1 MNVAIL
7 GYGTDG
13 ASATGY
19 WHKQGANIT
28 ICDEKTDL
36 LLPEYAD
43 SKLGP
48 DYLENLSNFDL
59 IVRSPGIRPDKIVAA
74 NNDDTAILNKVTTTI
89 NEFFAHCPAPI
100 IAVTGTKG
108 KGTTSMLIYKML
120 SNAGKK
126 AFIGGNIGTVPLD
139 FLQDVTEDSIVV
151 LELSSFQLIDFKY
164 APKVGVCLMVVPEH
178 QDWHKG
184 IKEYYDAKSQL
195 FANQTETDRAI
206 FNAASDISRKVVNVS
221 KGSKIPY
228 YVPPKGQLAN
238 TVAGAYVEGD
248 QICMEGTII
257 CNVSD
262 VGLLGRHNLEN
273 ICAAIAAVWP
283 QLHNNIAAI
292 KLAIHDFTGM
302 EHRLEF
308 VREVNYVKYYND
320 SFATTP
326 EATVAAIRAF
336 EQPKVV
342 ILGGIDKGIPF
353 YDVVSEVIN
362 SHVRR
367 VIVIGKTGEKI
378 MELLI
383 ARGYEKITL
392 GGTNMTEIVH
402 AAQKEAQPGD
412 VILLSTACAS
422 FDMFKDYKDRGNQ
435 FKEVVNSLQE
445 APLAE

>member
-1 MNVAIL
+1 
-7 GYGTDG
+7 
-13 ASATGY
+13 
-19 WHKQGANIT
+19 
-28 ICDEKTDL
+28 
-36 LLPEYAD
+36 
-43 SKLGP
+43 
-48 DYLENLSNFDL
+48 
-59 IVRSPGIRPDKIVAA
+59 
-74 NNDDTAILNKVTTTI
+74 
-89 NEFFAHCPAPI
+89 
-100 IAVTGTKG
+100 
-108 KGTTSMLIYKML
+108 
-120 SNAGKK
+120 
-126 AFIGGNIGTVPLD
+126 
-139 FLQDVTEDSIVV
+139 
-151 LELSSFQLIDFKY
+151 
-164 APKVGVCLMVVPEH
+164 
-178 QDWHKG
+178 
-184 IKEYYDAKSQL
+184 
-195 FANQTETDRAI
+195 
-206 FNAASDISRKVVNVS
+206 
-221 KGSKIPY
+221 
-228 YVPPKGQLAN
+228 
-238 TVAGAYVEGD
+238 
-248 QICMEGTII
+248 MEGTII

>member
-1 MNVAIL
+1 MKVAIL

-19 WHKQGANIT
+19 WHKQDAEIT

-36 LLPEYAD
+36 LLPEYVE
-43 SKLGP
+43 SRLGP
-48 DYLENLSNFDL
+48 EYLENLGDFDV

-74 NNDDTAILNKVTTTI
+74 NGNDESILKKVTTTV

-120 SNAGKK
+120 TNAGKK

-139 FLQDVTEDSIVV
+139 FIHDVTEDSIVV

-178 QDWHKG
+178 QDWHTG

-195 FANQTETDRAI
+195 FANQAETDRAV
-206 FNAASDISRKVVNVS
+206 FNAASDVSRKIVNVS
-221 KGSKIPY
+221 KGSKVPY
-228 YVPPKGQLAN
+228 FVPPKGQLAN

-248 QICMEGTII
+248 QICMDGTII
-257 CNVSD
+257 CDIAN

-273 ICAAIAAVWP
+273 VCAAIAAVWP
-283 QLHNNIAAI
+283 LLHDNIAAI
-292 KLAIHDFTGM
+292 KMAIHDFTGM

-336 EQPKVV
+336 DQPKVV
-342 ILGGIDKGIPF
+342 ILGGHDKGIPF
-353 YDVVSEVIN
+353 YDVVNEVIN

-378 MELLI
+378 MELLVS
-383 ARGYEKITL
+383 RGYEKISL
-392 GGTNMTEIVH
+392 GGNTMTEIVH
-402 AAQKEAQPGD
+402 TAQNEAQPGD
-412 VILLSTACAS
+412 VVLLSTACAS
-422 FDMFKDYKDRGNQ
+422 FGLFKDYKDRGNQ
-435 FKEVVNSLQE
+435 FKEVVNAL
-445 APLAE
+445 